1 MADDEN
7 NKPPEGRPPLFSR
20 GEIRVLG
27 FVLAFWLY
35 FSYVVPQLI
44 GTLQKQGEIL
54 ADPLEDMIGISD
66 FITTHLPP
74 IRLLSVFFLYLIAK
88 TYRK

>member
-1 MADDEN
+1 MDDNEPQKPD
-7 NKPPEGRPPLFSR
+7 NKRPLFSH

-35 FSYVVPQLI
+35 FSYVVPHLI
-44 GTLQKQGEIL
+44 GTLQKQGKML

-66 FITTHLPP
+66 FVTAHMPP
-74 IRLLSVFFLYLIAK
+74 IRLLSVFSLYLIAK